1 MSSVSLTQLEDK
13 MKMFCVMLEHVGV
26 LGLKFQVIFK
36 TSVIMEPQM
45 MNFAISVRM
54 ISKIIFSNNSFKP
67 LRNSWGFISLSADS
81 VHTI

>member
-36 TSVIMEPQM
+36 TSVIMAQM